1 MIRESVPVRTA
12 CVLRSLSQCVELM
25 GRLMGIAAKLAVPGW
40 RWCARE
46 NVHAVNKDL
55 LHICRMYIVQKPIRE
70 IKVKQWK

>member
-25 GRLMGIAAKLAVPGW
+25 GRIMGIAVKLAVPGW
-40 RWCARE
+40 RWHAME

-55 LHICRMYIVQKPIRE
+55 LHMYIVQKPISE